1 MTTPRVQ
8 QEEKPKDV
16 LRSGIV
22 KYEFSKNYLYNMKY
36 QQGDLTE
43 ADIKARCR
51 FWNKR
56 GFFGTPTKKELEKRS
71 KKMQV
76 LLSSIKDMTIEEITA
91 IRKIEPYT
99 LRLRPLNKNQL
110 KNQLTVWQADTKD
123 LEYALQIAP
132 KTFKVNQSNN
142 I

>member
-1 MTTPRVQ
+1 
-8 QEEKPKDV
+8 
-16 LRSGIV
+16 
-22 KYEFSKNYLYNMKY
+22 MKY

-43 ADIKARCR
+43 ADIKARRR
-51 FWNKR
+51 FRNKR
-56 GFFGTPTKKELEKRS
+56 GFYGTPTKKELEKRS

-91 IRKIEPYT
+91 IRKTKPYT

-110 KNQLTVWQADTKD
+110 TVLRADTKD

>member
-8 QEEKPKDV
+8 QEEKPKDA

-22 KYEFSKNYLYNMKY
+22 KYEFSKNYLCNMKRDK
-36 QQGDLTE
+36 GKLTE
-43 ADIKARCR
+43 ADIRARRR
-51 FWNKR
+51 FWNKK
-56 GFFGTPTKKELEKRS
+56 GFFGEPTKEAIEKRS
-71 KKMQV
+71 NNMQE
-76 LLSSIKDMTIEEITA
+76 LLSAIKDMTYREITA
-91 IRKIEPYT
+91 IR
-99 LRLRPLNKNQL
+99 RAWWVRPLNKKQII
-110 KNQLTVWQADTKD
+110 VWNADKKD